1 VTIAWA
7 LATPVEPELAAAA
20 VGLTAAVPL
29 ELELE
34 LELELAELQ
43 AASRAAAVSA
53 AAGASR
59 LLYLCVIALF
69 LRRASRH
76 LRDLLV
82 STPRV
87 DDVEEALAFA
97 IRVLPAGGTIARPR
111 ITRGHSTCDYLE

>member
-20 VGLTAAVPL
+20 VGLTAAVP
-29 ELELE
+29 LELE

-87 DDVEEALAFA
+87 DDMEEALAFA

>member
-7 LATPVEPELAAAA
+7 LATPEELELAAVA
-20 VGLTAAVPL
+20 VELAAAVPL

-34 LELELAELQ
+34 LLELQ

-69 LRRASRH
+69 LHRASRH

-87 DDVEEALAFA
+87 DDMEEALAFA
-97 IRVLPAGGTIARPR
+97 IRALPGGSSAGLLLVKDVL
-111 ITRGHSTCDYLE
+111 STS